1 MPEIKNNFLK
11 GRMNQDLDSRILP
24 QGEYR
29 EAINLLISRSE
40 GSTVG
45 EFENVLGNI
54 ESGLVTTIE
63 KSVVIGHHVD
73 ETNNRVF
80 VFVTDWRNADGD
92 LAPSTTNHSILQF
105 DLSSQAVPAPT
116 VLVSG
121 FFLNFNKNFPIYG
134 VNLVDDLLFWTDN
147 LNQPRRI
154 NIVTAA
160 TSPTA
165 YTYESQ
171 ISVAQYYPYNPI
183 IPLERITATA
193 AAGGTSTQII
203 TSTSQPNIRVGDVVT
218 DNNKTNVPLGGV
230 IRNNIPVV
238 KVTEIVSTVAPFNTF
253 NVSPAI
259 IVDTIGTTGALA
271 SGDIIDF
278 SRTTMENQSEEYLSN
293 YSIQTVDAL
302 HGGGAN
308 IMITDPSFGGIP
320 RVGDIIKL
328 VTNIGGTTLPYYEL
342 NVGSLAIDNTA
353 SPSEWRI
360 TFEKSM
366 TGEVSPGGAAATGFQ
381 VGDIISIGTNPLY
394 TGTFKGDEKFL
405 DDKFIRFSYRFRF
418 EDNEY
423 SLMAP
428 FTQIMFIPKQFG
440 QFGLGQLTPATSEA
454 ANYYQDETDAYTSTI
469 LQWFEN
475 DTDSIALKIPMPS
488 SLAKLSSTYHIKEI
502 DILYRE
508 SDALAV
514 KVLDTLE
521 VSSLV
526 AGDIKTIEYDDDV
539 HGIIDQEFIEYN
551 YKSNKPYKTLTEA
564 QTVRVYDKVPI
575 KALGQEII
583 TNRVVYGNY
592 VERMTPPL
600 SIPYRATFAPRDAT
614 STDYSTQYP
623 YSTIKQNRTY
633 QVGFVLADYYG
644 RQSDVILSSYD
655 NTTANEG
662 SSIYVPYRNS
672 GDATDAQVID
682 WIGQGLNLT
691 IENSFGK
698 STALAGEPGIYKENN
713 HVTQAG
719 WTISNVGGATYYAD
733 KNYTTTVGSGSG
745 TGCTVRVTVTTGS
758 PGEITN
764 LVILTS
770 GTGYSKDD
778 VLTIDGGTATITLTE
793 VGVANPLGWYTYK
806 VVVKQQEQEYY
817 NVFLPGFVNGLP
829 INNLIWDG
837 VPRNTEDTLNVYPGN
852 TSNGVPIE
860 TQRGKILFST
870 LLSDNINKIPR
881 SLDSVGPTDEEF
893 NSDEILYIRINNPN
907 ATSTLQV
914 RNLQYYPGTLSQ
926 NVLNIA
932 TTKETELAAV
942 PFQAFGIGPN
952 PGVLAFV
959 EGVGDEV
966 IPTYN
971 VALGYQGEYGSTTQY
986 VPQPYV
992 VSGSAALK
1000 GTVKTIPTGS
1010 IPWGDVADKESFYA
1024 ADQNPFIIKAG
1035 QVSNYSNPIGA
1046 IVCGPDLVG
1055 TGGAYPH
1062 DTNYNSPLNVRT
1074 MEPTLSIAET
1084 KPVYS
1089 LLDIFWE
1096 TTLTGKLE
1104 ELNGAIDT
1112 NYNGIVAI
1120 TDNSGS
1126 FAEDLSINGDTGHAF
1141 YFINGSGAQINT
1153 NLTTPPTIN
1162 KIVRQS
1168 ATGASLVP
1176 VGDYFDIAAVGSNGQ
1191 YYIKTKKYFW
1201 FNEDSA
1207 LNSTDVYILD
1217 ISTTY
1222 NGETNILSNAI
1233 ILNLTNEDPSIWSNV
1248 ARDATNFTVAI
1259 DSIDTQVIQLYGKN
1273 GSADTTVVDGEQN
1286 RWRQLV
1292 WSIEAVII
1300 NTGTDTSTFSI
1311 DSTGNITA
1319 SNMVTNVQ
1327 YTLTVRVTDANANPN
1342 SSSLYTEVSVVV
1354 NTGTPYAPLALET
1367 GLTNS
1372 AFKLAGAANSG
1383 EWIFGDVTNAYYAG
1397 SNSLSSS
1404 PSLIYNAQKEYQA
1417 STSPANSCKAWLWQG
1432 ELEISLTF
1440 ESIATATF
1448 TGDAVVSYIVQHRTF
1463 TPPNSNNTNSRGAWE
1478 QIDSVNWAYDEQTAT
1493 QDPFQVSIPVNNS
1506 ANSTTKILKF
1516 DQLGEYRVI
1525 TGPLTGEFPAYVTLS
1540 VNFKD
1545 GNCRVSG
1552 GTYCNLLGP
1561 CTP

>member
-1 MPEIKNNFLK
+1 MPEIKNTFLK

-45 EFENVLGNI
+45 EFENVLGNT
-54 ESGLVTTIE
+54 ESGLVALE
-63 KSVVIGHHVD
+63 GKSVVIGHFVD

-80 VFVTDWRNADGD
+80 VFVTDWINADGD
-92 LAPSTTNHSILQF
+92 LAASDTTHSILQF
-105 DLSSQAVPAPT
+105 DLSSQVVPAPT
-116 VLVSG
+116 ILVSG
-121 FFLNFNKNFPIYG
+121 FFLNFNKSFPIYG

-293 YSIQTVDAL
+293 YSIQTIDAL
-302 HGGGAN
+302 HGGGTN

-394 TGTFKGDEKFL
+394 TSTFKGDEKFL

-454 ANYYQDETDAYTSTI
+454 PNYYQDETDAYTSTI

-583 TNRVVYGNY
+583 SNRVVYGNY

-719 WTISNVGGATYYAD
+719 WTISNVGGVTYYAD

-745 TGCTVRVTVTTGS
+745 TGCTVRVTVTTAS
-758 PGEITN
+758 PGKITN

-793 VGVANPLGWYTYK
+793 VGAANPLGWYTYK

-829 INNLIWDG
+829 INNKVWDG
-837 VPRNTEDTLNVYPGN
+837 MPYYTTSPYSDPGF
-852 TSNGVPIE
+852 TAIE
-860 TQRGKILFST
+860 TERNKIFFCT
-870 LLSDNINKIPR
+870 VLSDNINKIPR
-881 SLDSVGPTDEEF
+881 RLDNVGPTDEEF
-893 NSDEILYIRINNPN
+893 NSDEILYIRVNNPN
-907 ATSTLQV
+907 ATDTLAV
-914 RNLQYYPGTLSQ
+914 RNLQYYPNTLSQ

-932 TTKETELAAV
+932 TVKETELAAV
-942 PFQAFGIGPN
+942 PFVGFSIGPN
-952 PGVLAFV
+952 PGILSSIIAS
-959 EGVGDEV
+959 VGGERV
-966 IPTYN
+966 YGNSHPS
-971 VALGYQGEYGSTTQY
+971 GYQGDYGSTLQF
-986 VPQPYV
+986 VPLPIAQ
-992 VSGSAALK
+992 
-1000 GTVKTIPTGS
+1000 GTSPETYAGAVNRVPTGS
-1010 IPWGDVADKESFYA
+1010 IPWGDVSEKQSFYA
-1024 ADQNPFIIKAG
+1024 ADQNPFIMKVG
-1035 QVSNYSNPIGA
+1035 QVSNYNNPVGA
-1046 IVCGPDLVG
+1046 IVCGNQQPAQ
-1055 TGGAYPH
+1055 GGYVQH
-1062 DTNYNSPLNVRT
+1062 DTNYPDGIRA
-1074 MEPTLSIAET
+1074 MEPILSVAET

-1096 TTLTGKLE
+1096 STLTGKLE

-1168 ATGASLVP
+1168 ATGTSLVP

-1311 DSTGNITA
+1311 DSTGNITV

-1327 YTLTVRVTDANANPN
+1327 YALTVRVTDANGVEG
-1342 SSSLYTEVSVVV
+1342 SGTLYKEESIIV

-1417 STSPANSCKAWLWQG
+1417 STNPANSCKAWLWQG

-1440 ESIATATF
+1440 ESIATAIF

-1478 QIDSVNWAYDEQTAT
+1478 QIDSVDWIYDEQTAT

>member
-1 MPEIKNNFLK
+1 MPEIKNTFLK

-45 EFENVLGNI
+45 EFENVLGNT
-54 ESGLVTTIE
+54 ESGLVALE
-63 KSVVIGHHVD
+63 GKSVVIGHFVD

-80 VFVTDWRNADGD
+80 VFVTDWINADGD
-92 LAPSTTNHSILQF
+92 LAASDTTHSILQF
-105 DLSSQAVPAPT
+105 DLSSQVVPAPT
-116 VLVSG
+116 ILVSG
-121 FFLNFNKNFPIYG
+121 FFLNFNKSFPIYG

-293 YSIQTVDAL
+293 YSIQTIDAL
-302 HGGGAN
+302 HGGGTN

-394 TGTFKGDEKFL
+394 TSTFKGDEKFL

-454 ANYYQDETDAYTSTI
+454 PNYYQDETDAYTSTI

-583 TNRVVYGNY
+583 SNRVVYGNY

-719 WTISNVGGATYYAD
+719 WTISNVGGVTYYAD

-745 TGCTVRVTVTTGS
+745 TGCTVRVTVTTAS
-758 PGEITN
+758 PGKITN

-793 VGVANPLGWYTYK
+793 VGAANPLGWYTYK

-829 INNLIWDG
+829 INNKVWDG
-837 VPRNTEDTLNVYPGN
+837 MPYYTTSPYSDPGF
-852 TSNGVPIE
+852 TAIE
-860 TQRGKILFST
+860 TERNKIFFCT
-870 LLSDNINKIPR
+870 VLSDNINKIPR
-881 SLDSVGPTDEEF
+881 RLDNVGPTDEEF
-893 NSDEILYIRINNPN
+893 NSDEILYIRVNNPN
-907 ATSTLQV
+907 ATDTLAV
-914 RNLQYYPGTLSQ
+914 RNLQYYPNTLSQ

-932 TTKETELAAV
+932 TVKETELAAV
-942 PFQAFGIGPN
+942 PFVGFSIGPN
-952 PGVLAFV
+952 PGILSSIIAS
-959 EGVGDEV
+959 VGGERV
-966 IPTYN
+966 YGNSHPS
-971 VALGYQGEYGSTTQY
+971 GYQGDYGSTLQF
-986 VPQPYV
+986 VPLPIAQ
-992 VSGSAALK
+992 
-1000 GTVKTIPTGS
+1000 GTSPETYAGAVNRVPTGS
-1010 IPWGDVADKESFYA
+1010 IPWGDVSEKQSFYA
-1024 ADQNPFIIKAG
+1024 ADQNPFIMKVG
-1035 QVSNYSNPIGA
+1035 QVSNYNNPVGA
-1046 IVCGPDLVG
+1046 IVCGNQQPAQ
-1055 TGGAYPH
+1055 GGYVQH
-1062 DTNYNSPLNVRT
+1062 DTNYPDGIRA
-1074 MEPTLSIAET
+1074 MEPILSVAET

-1096 TTLTGKLE
+1096 STLTGKLE

-1168 ATGASLVP
+1168 ATGTSLVP

-1191 YYIKTKKYFW
+1191 YYIKTK
-1201 FNEDSA
+1201 N
-1207 LNSTDVYILD
+1207 
-1217 ISTTY
+1217 
-1222 NGETNILSNAI
+1222 
-1233 ILNLTNEDPSIWSNV
+1233 
-1248 ARDATNFTVAI
+1248 
-1259 DSIDTQVIQLYGKN
+1259 
-1273 GSADTTVVDGEQN
+1273 
-1286 RWRQLV
+1286 
-1292 WSIEAVII
+1292 
-1300 NTGTDTSTFSI
+1300 
-1311 DSTGNITA
+1311 
-1319 SNMVTNVQ
+1319 
-1327 YTLTVRVTDANANPN
+1327 
-1342 SSSLYTEVSVVV
+1342 
-1354 NTGTPYAPLALET
+1354 
-1367 GLTNS
+1367 
-1372 AFKLAGAANSG
+1372 
-1383 EWIFGDVTNAYYAG
+1383 IFG
-1397 SNSLSSS
+1397 LM
-1404 PSLIYNAQKEYQA
+1404 
-1417 STSPANSCKAWLWQG
+1417 
-1432 ELEISLTF
+1432 
-1440 ESIATATF
+1440 
-1448 TGDAVVSYIVQHRTF
+1448 
-1463 TPPNSNNTNSRGAWE
+1463 
-1478 QIDSVNWAYDEQTAT
+1478 
-1493 QDPFQVSIPVNNS
+1493 
-1506 ANSTTKILKF
+1506 KILH
-1516 DQLGEYRVI
+1516 
-1525 TGPLTGEFPAYVTLS
+1525 
-1540 VNFKD
+1540 
-1545 GNCRVSG
+1545 
-1552 GTYCNLLGP
+1552 
-1561 CTP
+1561 